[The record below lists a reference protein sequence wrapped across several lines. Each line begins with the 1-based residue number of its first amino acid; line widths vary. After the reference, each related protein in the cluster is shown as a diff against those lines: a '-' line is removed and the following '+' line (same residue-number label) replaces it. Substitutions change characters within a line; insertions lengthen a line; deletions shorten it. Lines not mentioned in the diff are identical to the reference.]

1 MRDGL
6 RARSGG
12 SDVRPPAGRPRRVWP
27 PTCGVAQH
35 DADTHTHRLRGDPP
49 ALSQTDDPEAS
60 GIRIAPGPE
69 TPEGTALEL
78 SLVEEPEPADEKV
91 DDDGATVYLEPHVAG
106 FLDDKVLDA
115 QVDEGRVTF
124 LVRDDDVPPEPED
137 YATPNGNGPS

>member
-1 MRDGL
+1 MMLTLTPIASEAIR
-6 RARSGG
+6 
-12 SDVRPPAGRPRRVWP
+12 
-27 PTCGVAQH
+27 Q
-35 DADTHTHRLRGDPP
+35 
-49 ALSQTDDPEAS
+49 LSAQTDDPEAS

-78 SLVEEPEPADEKV
+78 SLVEEPEPSDEKLEE
-91 DDDGATVYLEPHVAG
+91 DGATVYLEPQVAG

-137 YATPNGNGPS
+137 YATPNGHGPS

>member
-1 MRDGL
+1 MMLTLTPIASEAIR
-6 RARSGG
+6 
-12 SDVRPPAGRPRRVWP
+12 
-27 PTCGVAQH
+27 Q
-35 DADTHTHRLRGDPP
+35 
-49 ALSQTDDPEAS
+49 LSAQTDDPEAS

-137 YATPNGNGPS
+137 FATPNGQRAELGRRSAASGPSPSRPPRASRSARGA